1 MKMNT
6 KNDGKEGECKSSVQ
20 RIRKQ
25 VTTRDV
31 SYKFPPPANTTH
43 YTLREMVENNV
54 QSKTKISVNSF
65 YIFGTKQVP
74 PTVLCNRATI
84 I

>member
-31 SYKFPPPANTTH
+31 SYKLPPPANTTY
-43 YTLREMVENNV
+43 YTLQDMIEHTV
-54 QSKTKISVNSF
+54 QSKTKF
-65 YIFGTKQVP
+65 
-74 PTVLCNRATI
+74 R
-84 I
+84 